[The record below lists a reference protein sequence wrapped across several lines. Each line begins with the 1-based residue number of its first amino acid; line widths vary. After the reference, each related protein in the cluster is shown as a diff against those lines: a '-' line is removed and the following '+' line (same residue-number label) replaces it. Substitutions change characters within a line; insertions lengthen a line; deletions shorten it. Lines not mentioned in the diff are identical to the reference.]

1 MNNLK
6 IIYNIIV
13 TLIKIKIMK
22 INILLPFK
30 EKFDKQ
36 KASSV
41 SITVSNNMHYSN
53 YLKDILVFGQQTVD
67 PLFPGNF
74 VGINYSIFSFKSK
87 NNYLADH
94 LSKNVIKTN
103 DENQL
108 IEVHNRPY
116 LVKRIK
122 KKVKSCPISL
132 FLHNNP
138 KEMKGAKTVKEREE
152 LILKCEA
159 IFCVSKFIKKQFL
172 DGINKNIEKIH
183 VLYNGVDRKQKKIPK
198 KKKEVLFVG
207 RIVEEKGVEIY
218 VNTISSIAQKF
229 PDWTFNLI
237 GSSKLGEIDHNSF
250 FANKIKKNFKKIGTQ
265 ANYYGFKN
273 KNFVDDKMKSASI
286 IIIPSLWEEPFGL
299 VAAEAMSYGAAII
312 ASNRGALSEIIGNN
326 GVLIDKIDYKKLKS
340 ALTNLLSNKSQR
352 VFFQKKSWKN
362 FNFSSITSSEK
373 LDSFRKAIF
382 QKYY

>member
-53 YLKDILVFGQQTVD
+53 YLKDILVFGQRTDD
-67 PLFPGNF
+67 PLFPENF

-103 DENQL
+103 DKNQL

-122 KKVKSCPISL
+122 KKVKSC
-132 FLHNNP
+132 
-138 KEMKGAKTVKEREE
+138 
-152 LILKCEA
+152 
-159 IFCVSKFIKKQFL
+159 Q
-172 DGINKNIEKIH
+172 
-183 VLYNGVDRKQKKIPK
+183 
-198 KKKEVLFVG
+198 
-207 RIVEEKGVEIY
+207 
-218 VNTISSIAQKF
+218 
-229 PDWTFNLI
+229 
-237 GSSKLGEIDHNSF
+237 
-250 FANKIKKNFKKIGTQ
+250 
-265 ANYYGFKN
+265 
-273 KNFVDDKMKSASI
+273 
-286 IIIPSLWEEPFGL
+286 
-299 VAAEAMSYGAAII
+299 
-312 ASNRGALSEIIGNN
+312 
-326 GVLIDKIDYKKLKS
+326 
-340 ALTNLLSNKSQR
+340 
-352 VFFQKKSWKN
+352 
-362 FNFSSITSSEK
+362 
-373 LDSFRKAIF
+373 
-382 QKYY
+382 